1 MWPQNTKNYLQ
12 QMKRTQTMNKINKEK
27 EMQNEIMMLKNENAQ
42 LKEEIRQFAD
52 WMWIIV
58 KQLKESTRENAE
70 LRKKI
75 DAFAYKPCKIEKFI
89 S

>member
-1 MWPQNTKNYLQ
+1 MWPQDTRNYMQ
-12 QMKRTQTMNKINKEK
+12 QMKRSNTMQKINKEK
-27 EMQNEIMMLKNENAQ
+27 EMQREIMILKNENQQ
-42 LKEEIRQFAD
+42 LKNEIRQFAD
-52 WMWIIV
+52 WMSIIV

-75 DAFAYKPCKIEKFI
+75 DAFAYKPCKIQKFI

>member
-1 MWPQNTKNYLQ
+1 MS
-12 QMKRTQTMNKINKEK
+12 I
-27 EMQNEIMMLKNENAQ
+27 IAHQ
-42 LKEEIRQFAD
+42 LKEAN
-52 WMWIIV
+52 
-58 KQLKESTRENAE
+58 RENVE

>member
-1 MWPQNTKNYLQ
+1 MWPQDTKNYLQ

-27 EMQNEIMMLKNENAQ
+27 EMQNEIMMLKNENQQ
-42 LKEEIRQFAD
+42 LKDEIRQFAD
-52 WMWIIV
+52 WMSIIA

-75 DAFAYKPCKIEKFI
+75 DAFAYKPCKIQKFI

>member
-1 MWPQNTKNYLQ
+1 MWPQDTRNYMQ
-12 QMKRTQTMNKINKEK
+12 QMKRSNTMQKINKEK
-27 EMQNEIMMLKNENAQ
+27 EMQREIMILKNENQQ
-42 LKEEIRQFAD
+42 LKDEIRQFAD
-52 WMWIIV
+52 GISIIAH
-58 KQLKESTRENAE
+58 QLKESNRENAE

>member
-1 MWPQNTKNYLQ
+1 MWPQDTRNYMQ
-12 QMKRTQTMNKINKEK
+12 QMKRSQAMNKINKEK
-27 EMQNEIMMLKNENAQ
+27 EMQNEIMCLKNENTQ

-52 WMWIIV
+52 WMSIIAH
-58 KQLKESTRENAE
+58 QLKESTRENAE

-75 DAFAYKPCKIEKFI
+75 DAFAYKPSKIEKFI